1 MPFVI
6 DKTVFKGVQGE
17 FGFFGVGC
25 IAGRRRPP
33 GSGSLRLCL
42 LVPHAGISRP
52 WCGEGRG
59 AEAARG
65 GQHPASPGRAPC
77 CQGPGTLGFW
87 AHIPGRGRDQRGP
100 RLHVCGPGF
109 RPSSLNSSNRAD
121 WARAG
126 RELLLPTRQAF
137 VPEPGVWA
145 QKEERH
151 FLAPSEKLRTM

>member
-1 MPFVI
+1 MNSDSLGWGALQAPA
-6 DKTVFKGVQGE
+6 GPLAPAAS
-17 FGFFGVGC
+17 GFAFLSHMLASAGHG
-25 IAGRRRPP
+25 AGR
-33 GSGSLRLCL
+33 GG
-42 LVPHAGISRP
+42 G
-52 WCGEGRG
+52 GGR
-59 AEAARG
+59 EAARG

-109 RPSSLNSSNRAD
+109 RPSSLNSSNRTD

-137 VPEPGVWA
+137 VPEPGMWA